1 MKIQALA
8 VAAASLAV
16 AAPALPAQ
24 ARDANIY
31 LRSDLRAAAA
41 AHCSALSRGSAWSQ
55 AVEASRQG
63 QLGHHWYPIATRI
76 DNREGGNVW
85 RQKLIKLIQRDINAL
100 CPSLEARAWAR
111 HKANKGRTP
120 TYTGGNTTISEDPF
134 KF

>member
-41 AHCSALSRGSAWSQ
+41 AHCSALSRGSTWSQ
-55 AVEASRQG
+55 AVEASSQG

>member
-16 AAPALPAQ
+16 AAPAH
-24 ARDANIY
+24 ARDPDIY

-41 AHCSALSRGSAWSQ
+41 AHCSALSRGSTWRQ
-55 AVEASRQG
+55 AVKASG
-63 QLGHHWYPIATRI
+63 EGPVGNHWYPVAMRL
-76 DNREGGNVW
+76 DRREGGDQW
-85 RQKLIKLIQRDINAL
+85 REKLIKIIQRDVKAL

-120 TYTGGNTTISEDPF
+120 TYTGGNTNISEDPF
-134 KF
+134 EF